1 MQQQQCTECGSTR
14 LCETREADLTCMGCG
29 LVIQSGLMD
38 DRAYGQHTLD
48 DFTIA
53 REPPNARQSSG
64 CRHLHEMLGVLEER
78 FGIEPRSP
86 CGELCVLLSGYSRDR
101 RESRCGDKTW
111 SAVCVFAASKFHKRG
126 LTAHGICS
134 AFDVDIKRFWQETSA
149 AHEVWKDL
157 PIYPAL
163 SKAMR
168 EMDIITRMVDAVE
181 EIPEGAK
188 RWRVIRVATDL
199 EERTRE
205 RMQSVKPSCL
215 AVTLVYIAC
224 MACNIEGIT
233 KQRLASQFHVSVA
246 TMVKH
251 EARIQEVLVARV

>member
-1 MQQQQCTECGSTR
+1 MKQCTECGSTR
-14 LCETREADLTCMGCG
+14 LCETREADLTCMACG

-38 DRAYGQHTLD
+38 DTASYGHNMFD
-48 DFTIA
+48 GFSNAI
-53 REPPNARQSSG
+53 EPSSKQSSG
-64 CRHLHEMLGVLEER
+64 CRHMNEMLRVLEER
-78 FGIEPRSP
+78 FGIESRSP
-86 CGELCVLLSGYSRDR
+86 CAQMCIHLSGYSKDR

-111 SAVCVFAASKFHKRG
+111 SAVCVFAASKLHKRG

-134 AFDVDIKRFWQETSA
+134 AFDVDIKRFWQESSA
-149 AHEVWKDL
+149 AHEAWKHL
-157 PIYPAL
+157 PIYSAL

-168 EMDIITRMVDAVE
+168 EMDIITRMVDALE

-224 MACNIEGIT
+224 MACKIGGVT

-251 EARIQEVLVARV
+251 EARIQEALVAHV